1 MHFQAILLLGIK
13 AGTLLQLPCR
23 TAEAPPQVRHFFF
36 RRSNVRPRA
45 GAASTIKKSMTTTA
59 ATPST
64 KQRRIV
70 RLLALVGIL
79 VLIGFLVLPRLGLFG
94 DEDSASGANAAGGG
108 RGGRGPQGPAR
119 VMGYVVQSGTLG
131 APVILAGTILP
142 NERVE
147 ITSEVAGKVTD
158 IGFGEGRSVAAGTVL
173 ARLNDSELRAS
184 LEKAK
189 SRQRLAQLD
198 QQRKKALLDR
208 EAISPAE
215 YEVAVN
221 ELQVAGADIALL
233 EAQLA
238 KMEIRAPFS
247 GVIGLRQISLGSYVT
262 PSTVIAT
269 LQDVDPLKVEFLV
282 PERYAASMQS
292 GMVFTYTVEG
302 SSSPRS
308 ARVYA
313 VEPALDERTR
323 ALRVRALSSNPG
335 GNIMPGQYAGVEL
348 KTGATNA
355 VPLIPTS
362 AIVPT
367 MNGQQVFLIR
377 EGKAV
382 AQGVKT
388 GARSGQMI
396 EVVEG
401 LNSGDTVIVSG
412 LQGLED
418 GSPVAPSFE

>member
-1 MHFQAILLLGIK
+1 
-13 AGTLLQLPCR
+13 
-23 TAEAPPQVRHFFF
+23 
-36 RRSNVRPRA
+36 
-45 GAASTIKKSMTTTA
+45 MTTTA

-70 RLLALVGIL
+70 RLLALIGIL

-108 RGGRGPQGPAR
+108 KGGRGPQGPAR
-119 VMGYVVQSGTLG
+119 VVGHVVQSGTLG

-158 IGFGEGRSVAAGTVL
+158 IGFSEGRTVAAGTVL

-335 GNIMPGQYAGVEL
+335 GNVMPGQYAGVEL
-348 KTGATNA
+348 KTGARNA

-382 AQGVKT
+382 AQGVQT

-412 LQGLED
+412 MQGLED